1 MIKLVPGTLTV
12 RVVALFA
19 RYANQI
25 QPSNDQ
31 NMQELLNMLLSSEAL
46 SGNSQQQTQRI
57 DKNTMQLR
65 QKLYDLLFSDEDIVR
80 SAQTDSLQTFPF
92 FQPFPP
98 FPLPRLPWKQ
108 RNCMKVKV
116 GFILLHSVF
125 LWRKAVVCCKSNC
138 NCSEQIVIP
147 VNLAGIFIMY
157 GFCPWVSMGDLR
169 YVATNLVTK

>member
-1 MIKLVPGTLTV
+1 MQIQGILPAISSRNQQQQRIAQTEQVYILPAVYQQEIQPSTQIQP
-12 RVVALFA
+12 

-98 FPLPRLPWKQ
+98 FPLPRLP
-108 RNCMKVKV
+108 
-116 GFILLHSVF
+116 
-125 LWRKAVVCCKSNC
+125 
-138 NCSEQIVIP
+138 
-147 VNLAGIFIMY
+147 
-157 GFCPWVSMGDLR
+157 
-169 YVATNLVTK
+169 